1 MSRIKFTDKSEVY
14 SRLNAGNSF
23 PSLLTL
29 LFIGLKL
36 TGYIDWS
43 WIWILSPL
51 WISWILILV
60 FLIALANIENN

>member
-60 FLIALANIENN
+60 FLIALANIENS